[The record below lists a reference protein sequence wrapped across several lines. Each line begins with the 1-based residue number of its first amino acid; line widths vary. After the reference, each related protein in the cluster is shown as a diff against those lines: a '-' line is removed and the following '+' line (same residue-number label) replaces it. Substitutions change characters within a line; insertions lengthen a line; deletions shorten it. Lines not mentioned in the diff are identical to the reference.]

1 MASDKTE
8 LELRSGEILKMAWEA
23 VIGLEVHVQLAT
35 DSKIFSGAS
44 NEYGAPPNQNTC
56 EIDLG
61 LPGALP
67 VLNEKAVEMAVR
79 FGCAI
84 SAEINEISIFD
95 RKNYFYPDLPKGYQ
109 ISQFENPIVGKG
121 SITIEDE
128 AGARKIIGITR
139 AHLEEDAGKSVHD
152 LVEGRTAVDLNRTG
166 TPLLEIVSE
175 PDIRS
180 AQEAS
185 EYFRQIHTL
194 ATFIGICDG
203 NLAEGSMRCDAN
215 VSVRQRG
222 ETSLGERTEIKNI
235 NSFKFLERAIELEIE
250 RQIDV
255 LEDGGKIVRETRLF
269 DPDKDETRSMRSK
282 ELSDDYRYF
291 PDPDLLPLILSQEEI
306 EKIRSEL
313 PELPQQRE
321 RKYQNKF
328 GLSSYDSKQLSVDR
342 NKSDFFEEL
351 TEASR
356 LPKLSANWVNSN
368 LSSLLNDK
376 GLGFDRSPISPAL
389 LAEVLIRIDNGTISS
404 TSGKTLFRA
413 FCETPPKISE
423 IDDRIDKMGLRQI
436 GGTDGLKDIVL
447 EILKE
452 YPNQLAELIDGKQKV
467 LGFLVG
473 QVMKKTNGTANPKEV
488 NEIIRDEIKKG

>member
-1 MASDKTE
+1 MRTK
-8 LELRSGEILKMAWEA
+8 R
-23 VIGLEVHVQLAT
+23 
-35 DSKIFSGAS
+35 
-44 NEYGAPPNQNTC
+44 
-56 EIDLG
+56 
-61 LPGALP
+61 AL
-67 VLNEKAVEMAVR
+67 
-79 FGCAI
+79 
-84 SAEINEISIFD
+84 
-95 RKNYFYPDLPKGYQ
+95 
-109 ISQFENPIVGKG
+109 
-121 SITIEDE
+121 
-128 AGARKIIGITR
+128 RKIIGITR

-222 ETSLGERTEIKNI
+222 ESSLGERTEIKNI
-235 NSFKFLERAIELEIE
+235 NSFKFVERAIELEIE

-356 LPKLSANWVNSN
+356 LPSYQPT
-368 LSSLLNDK
+368 
-376 GLGFDRSPISPAL
+376 GLTVIFPA
-389 LAEVLIRIDNGTISS
+389 
-404 TSGKTLFRA
+404 F
-413 FCETPPKISE
+413 
-423 IDDRIDKMGLRQI
+423 
-436 GGTDGLKDIVL
+436 
-447 EILKE
+447 
-452 YPNQLAELIDGKQKV
+452 
-467 LGFLVG
+467 
-473 QVMKKTNGTANPKEV
+473 
-488 NEIIRDEIKKG
+488 